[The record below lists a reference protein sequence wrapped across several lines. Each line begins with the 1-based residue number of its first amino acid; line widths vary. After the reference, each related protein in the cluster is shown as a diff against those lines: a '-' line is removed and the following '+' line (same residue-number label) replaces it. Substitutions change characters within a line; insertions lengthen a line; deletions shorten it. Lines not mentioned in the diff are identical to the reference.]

1 MCKHLRVRQHATQL
15 FMESWNPLLW
25 NPGIIE
31 IGFHNHPPDR
41 RRFEFEILELKNLK
55 NSNIGARACLPKILT
70 SLCTLLSHKFGIVH
84 TSTRFRQAT
93 MGFSLCLAT
102 KPYTNSLVL
111 ISIVFITSLCR
122 FWSVLSSFQTLRLS
136 RAAIVPIHRWRR
148 TSPVSSCQDAAYS
161 GCLVHLHRRPLLTSN

>member
-1 MCKHLRVRQHATQL
+1 
-15 FMESWNPLLW
+15 MESWNPLLW

-93 MGFSLCLAT
+93 MGFSSFLAT
-102 KPYTNSLVL
+102 KPYKNNLVL
-111 ISIVFITSLCR
+111 ISVVFITSLCC
-122 FWSVLSSFQTLRLS
+122 FWSVLSSFWTLPGRHCADPSTDADVSCVELPMQHTDCLGIWYMCTVGLYWLL
-136 RAAIVPIHRWRR
+136 RVAIKY
-148 TSPVSSCQDAAYS
+148 D
-161 GCLVHLHRRPLLTSN
+161 